1 MAEQNSQIDVSS
13 FQPVLQL
20 RALPLANTE
29 LHQGVALLQ
38 AVIKR
43 ADQRVCSRRKDAD
56 AHHADR
62 LARSGVDVVDKLVGA
77 GHPGPDLGCYALAE
91 LRQHDA
97 ASRPLEQAP
106 TALLF
111 QFAELAA
118 DMRLARAIGLRHLAQ
133 AAQICSCQ
141 EQLPRGVVHR

>member
-43 ADQRVCSRRKDAD
+43 ADQWMRHGRQDSDANC
-56 AHHADR
+56 ADR
-62 LARSGVDVVDKLVGA
+62 LA
-77 GHPGPDLGCYALAE
+77 
-91 LRQHDA
+91 
-97 ASRPLEQAP
+97 
-106 TALLF
+106 
-111 QFAELAA
+111 
-118 DMRLARAIGLRHLAQ
+118 
-133 AAQICSCQ
+133 
-141 EQLPRGVVHR
+141 